1 MKALGYGMAALFLAF
16 VRVAVAGVVGAGR
29 LAALVAVP
37 LLAWCVHKVATRG
50 SRTVRHDWQEPPV
63 NPLQLQLEAADASAG
78 ALPAAVMHASDFEVA
93 DRIVSIRLQP
103 PVGVINLRVYYAP
116 GLVRRDLIVNEPRLR
131 ALLGGRRHSLPDV
144 PYDRVAGLDFVK
156 DETVQA
162 AEKLINELGNC
173 AARAGRRPRDCSDR
187 SQMPAAPPPVPE
199 TKGTAGE
206 EQLAAAVAAQ
216 ASSNVEA
223 PVTTLV
229 APKLTIGFTYVGKL
243 VRAGFQT
250 RNPKN
255 RPAYEVFEASLQL
268 DNGAELALRGAELER
283 ELTANGCAVGER
295 VAITPMGKVPVT
307 LANGS
312 EGQKNLYRARRVD
325 AATRG

>member
-1 MKALGYGMAALFLAF
+1 MKSLGYGMAALFVAM
-16 VRVAVAGVVGAGR
+16 VRVAVAGVVAAGK

-37 LLAWCVHKVATRG
+37 LVAWCVHKVATRG
-50 SRTVRHDWQEPPV
+50 SRTARHKSQELPV
-63 NPLQLQLEAADASAG
+63 NPLQLQLQPADARGEAS
-78 ALPAAVMHASDFEVA
+78 PAAVMYASDFEVA

-103 PVGVINLRVYYAP
+103 PVGVINLRVYHAP

-131 ALLGGRRHSLPDV
+131 TLLGGRRHSLPDM
-144 PYDRVAGLDFVK
+144 PYDRVAGLDSVK

-162 AEKLINELGNC
+162 AEKLINDLGNR
-173 AARAGRRPRDCSDR
+173 AVRAGRQPTAAAQR
-187 SQMPAAPPPVPE
+187 SEMPPAPSPIPE
-199 TKGTAGE
+199 TKGGAGE
-206 EQLAAAVAAQ
+206 EQLATPVAAQ
-216 ASSNVEA
+216 ASSKLEA
-223 PVTTLV
+223 PVSAVT
-229 APKLTIGFTYVGKL
+229 APKLTTGFTYVGKL
-243 VRAGFQT
+243 VTAGFQT
-250 RNPKN
+250 RTPKN
-255 RPAYEVFEASLQL
+255 RPSYEVFEASLQL

-325 AATRG
+325 AASRG